1 MSIFRSVREDIDVV
15 IEEMAASGE
24 LPPGCGT
31 AAVAVEAPRDPAHG
45 DVTTNAPLVLA
56 KSARRKPRDIAEA
69 IATRLAALDHVA
81 TAEVAGPGFVNLR
94 LADFVWHEELRTVL
108 KSGVRYGDCAVGGG
122 QAVNVEFVSVNP
134 TGPLHVG
141 HGRGA
146 VYGDAL
152 ATLLARAGFAV
163 TREYYIN
170 DAGAQIDS
178 LVRSMALRVFEAT
191 GADLAGQDWE
201 GLYPGDYLK
210 PAAALLAQKFAK
222 SAVQDLA
229 SIDAFRLASVAAMMD
244 LIRDDLAALGVRID
258 VFSSEREL
266 HRTGAVDA
274 AIDGLADRGLV
285 YLGTLEP
292 PKGKEPEDWEPREQ
306 TLFRSTQF
314 GDDVDRPL
322 KKSDGSWT
330 YFASDIAYHS
340 DKIER
345 GFAEMIDVWGA
356 DHGGYV
362 KRMKAAVEAL
372 SKGRARLDIKLCQMV
387 KLSRGGKPVK
397 MSKRSG
403 DFVTLREV
411 VDEVGRDVVR
421 FIMLTR
427 KNDAPLEFDF
437 DKVVEQTQDNP
448 VFYLQYAHARG
459 RSVFRKA
466 AAEMP
471 DADLS
476 SAALAGADIGRL
488 VHPGEIAVIKR
499 IAEWPGVVEAAAL
512 AHEPHRIAYYLHDV
526 AASFQS
532 HWTLGNRE
540 RSLRFLVP
548 EDRALS
554 FARLALIQGVLTV
567 IASGLEILG
576 VEPVDEMR

>member
-1 MSIFRSVREDIDVV
+1 MSIFNRMRDDLDAV
-15 IEEMAASGE
+15 IEELSADGMLPADCSAAAAS
-24 LPPGCGT
+24 
-31 AAVAVEAPRDPAHG
+31 VEAPRDPSHG
-45 DVTTNAPLVLA
+45 DVTTNAALVLA
-56 KSARRKPRDIAEA
+56 KPAGRKPRDVAAA
-69 IATRLAALDHVA
+69 IAGGLSGLGHVA
-81 TAEVAGPGFVNLR
+81 AAEVAGPGFVNVR
-94 LADFVWHEELRTVL
+94 LADFVWHDELRTVL
-108 KSGVRYGDCAVGGG
+108 GAGVRYGDSSVGGG
-122 QAVNVEFVSVNP
+122 KPVNVEFVSVNP

-152 ATLLARAGFAV
+152 ATLLSRAGFAV

-170 DAGAQIDS
+170 DAGTQIDA
-178 LVRSMALRVFEAT
+178 LVRSIALRVTEAR
-191 GADLAGQDWE
+191 GGDLGGQDWD

-210 PAAALLAQKFAK
+210 PAASRLAAEF
-222 SAVQDLA
+222 SATAAEDLA
-229 SIDAFRLASVAAMMD
+229 DDDAFRTATVHAMMD
-244 LIRDDLAALGVRID
+244 MIREDLAALAIQFD
-258 VFSSEREL
+258 VFSSEWVL
-266 HRTGAVDA
+266 HQSGAVD
-274 AIDGLADRGLV
+274 RGIGQLTGQDLV
-285 YLGTLEP
+285 YLGTLDP

-306 TLFRSTQF
+306 TLFRSTKF

-340 DKIER
+340 DKIDR
-345 GFAEMIDVWGA
+345 GFADMIDVWGA

-362 KRMKAAVEAL
+362 KRMKAAVEAV
-372 SKGRARLDIKLCQMV
+372 SHGQASLDIKLCQMV

-403 DFVTLREV
+403 DFITLREV

-427 KNDAPLEFDF
+427 KNDARLEFDF
-437 DKVVEQTQDNP
+437 DKVVEQSADNP
-448 VFYLQYAHARG
+448 VFYVQYAHARG

-466 AAEMP
+466 AEEMP

-476 SAALAGADIGRL
+476 AGALGAADIARL
-488 VHPGEIAVIKR
+488 VHPGETAVIKR
-499 IAEWPGVVEAAAL
+499 LAEWPGVVEAAAL
-512 AHEPHRIAYYLHDV
+512 AHEPHRIAYYLHDL
-526 AASFQS
+526 AASFQA
-532 HWTLGNRE
+532 HWTLGNRDHG
-540 RSLRFLVP
+540 LRFLIP
-548 EDRALS
+548 ADREMSL
-554 FARLALIQGVLTV
+554 ARLALIQGVLTV